1 MVVEAEETLVL
12 KTGVAVSSVNPDLN
26 FRLRLDIGGANIRI
40 ADNLKEDKETGRFW
54 VDRESGLDMD
64 FDIAK
69 TDDGAPN
76 ESTITIWN
84 LSENTYTNIMNN
96 ADAFELYA
104 AWSNDEYALMFR
116 GYPLKALKKAKG
128 TILTSNQGFLKQDAN
143 AGRRGQN
150 DLETVITLIDGLS
163 EYKDSRMD
171 KTYYGTVS
179 TETILKDCIETFGI
193 PVGTIADIKH
203 KDIMGR
209 QYREKSVNVLNGLA
223 QLLGFKWKI
232 INGMFYIF
240 TQEEP
245 EEVYG
250 ITLNSDNSSTPER
263 QNDNFR
269 TKTKT
274 IQKANKKKGIAGIK
288 ETEIIKTYNGYM
300 IKTRL
305 LPFLN
310 PGTWAFCDFG
320 TRLQGT
326 KYIYKVRHR
335 GNNYGTVAETEIYC
349 V

>member
-64 FDIAK
+64 FDIVK

-150 DLETVITLIDGLS
+150 DLETVITLIDGLA
-163 EYKDSRMD
+163 EYKDARMD

-179 TETILKDCIETFGI
+179 TETILKDCVETFGI
-193 PVGTIADIKH
+193 PVGTIAEINH

-223 QLLGFKWKI
+223 RLLGFKWKI

-263 QNDNFR
+263 QNDKFT
-269 TKTKT
+269 TKK
-274 IQKANKKKGIAGIK
+274 NK
-288 ETEIIKTYNGYM
+288 ETKQTSIEKTYNGYM

>member
-1 MVVEAEETLVL
+1 MVVEAKENLVL

-54 VDRESGLDMD
+54 VDRESGLDMN
-64 FDIAK
+64 FDIVK

-150 DLETVITLIDGLS
+150 DLETVITLIDGLA
-163 EYKDSRMD
+163 EYKDARMD

-193 PVGTIADIKH
+193 PVGTIAKIEH

-223 QLLGFKWKI
+223 RLLGFKWKI

-263 QNDNFR
+263 QNDKFT
-269 TKTKT
+269 TKK
-274 IQKANKKKGIAGIK
+274 NK
-288 ETEIIKTYNGYM
+288 ETKQSTIEKTYNGYM

-310 PGTWAFCDFG
+310 PGTWAFCDYG

>member
-64 FDIAK
+64 FDIVK

-76 ESTITIWN
+76 ESMITIWN

-96 ADAFELYA
+96 SDAFELYA

-150 DLETVITLIDGLS
+150 DLETVITLIDGLA
-163 EYKDSRMD
+163 EYKDARMN

-193 PVGTIADIKH
+193 SVGTIAKINH

-223 QLLGFKWKI
+223 QLLKFKWKI
-232 INGMFYIF
+232 INGVFYIF

-245 EEVYG
+245 KEVYG

-263 QNDNFR
+263 QNDKFT
-269 TKTKT
+269 TKK
-274 IQKANKKKGIAGIK
+274 NK
-288 ETEIIKTYNGYM
+288 ETKQTSIEKTYNGYM

-335 GNNYGTVAETEIYC
+335 GNNYGTVAETEVY
-349 V
+349 VV

>member
-40 ADNLKEDKETGRFW
+40 ADNLKEDKETVRFW

-64 FDIAK
+64 FDIVK

-150 DLETVITLIDGLS
+150 DLETVITLIDGLA
-163 EYKDSRMD
+163 EYKDARMD

-179 TETILKDCIETFGI
+179 TETILKDCVETFGI
-193 PVGTIADIKH
+193 PVGTIAEINH

-223 QLLGFKWKI
+223 RLLGFKWKI

-263 QNDNFR
+263 QNDKFT
-269 TKTKT
+269 TKK
-274 IQKANKKKGIAGIK
+274 NK
-288 ETEIIKTYNGYM
+288 ETKQTSIEKTYNGYM